1 MTISD
6 VYLYYFQETVNL
18 NINLPAS
25 RRPVDYCLCDST
37 LHLPL
42 AQKHVNMEPLQMTF
56 EKLVANILKN
66 GIYNRIVDPMM
77 TKQLREERSIGV
89 RFICIIVAAICTAII
104 VPILIYTDSQLIS
117 WVVAIGVGF
126 SYMVFCRNIQRRF
139 FPDYPDIQLVFR
151 VQDLKNHFTVK
162 FIRRTKV
169 YSYFVTSKNEVTLL
183 GVTQPE
189 EIDVRQA
196 DFVRLMVMNT
206 PVGPELLDV
215 VYFVRSK
222 LRDGG
227 FIIDVLPMSTFKLKS
242 NYHDPS
248 EQISQSLLVDMKHSA
263 FSLLLPTA
271 WIYNQQQLIEE
282 FQSYQQSMKNV
293 VINPSYLPT
302 ERTKIQKVV
311 DAVNQ

>member
-1 MTISD
+1 
-6 VYLYYFQETVNL
+6 
-18 NINLPAS
+18 
-25 RRPVDYCLCDST
+25 
-37 LHLPL
+37 
-42 AQKHVNMEPLQMTF
+42 MEPLQMTF
-56 EKLVANILKN
+56 EKLVANILKH

-77 TKQLREERSIGV
+77 TKQLRGERATGV
-89 RFICIIVAAICTAII
+89 GFLFVIVGLFCIAII
-104 VPILIYTDSQLIS
+104 VPTLLYTDNQLFS
-117 WVVAIGVGF
+117 WIVTIGVLFG
-126 SYMVFCRNIQRRF
+126 YLMFCISIQKRF
-139 FPDYPDIQLVFR
+139 FPDYPDIQLILR
-151 VQDLKNHFTVK
+151 AQDLKNHFTVK
-162 FIRRTKV
+162 FFRRTKV

-222 LRDGG
+222 LQDGG
-227 FIIDVLPMSTFKLKS
+227 FIIDVLPMSAFKLKS

-248 EQISQSLLVDMKHSA
+248 EQLAQSLLVDMKHSA

-271 WIYNQQQLIEE
+271 WVYNQQQLIEG
-282 FQSYQQSMKNV
+282 FQSYQQRMKDV